1 MAIAYLGLGTNI
13 GNKRRNM
20 ITAAALLA
28 ERVGDI
34 LALSGFYETEPWGFE
49 SENFFLNAAVKLK
62 TSFSPLELLRITQRI
77 EKELGRA
84 EKSSGVYHDRIIDID
99 ILLYEDEVLQ
109 IPELTLPHPLMHER
123 KFVMEPLAVC
133 RASCVERTYNRFERT
148 IMNDFE
154 KILTG
159 GGMVFKKKGKDENAG
174 EKKIKFSDFLRG
186 THKSG
191 AAKMRAEFKY
201 KKALR
206 NTKKKK

>member
-1 MAIAYLGLGTNI
+1 MAIAYLGLGTNV

-62 TSFSPLELLRITQRI
+62 TAFSPLEVLQITQQI
-77 EKELGRA
+77 EKELGRT
-84 EKSSGVYHDRIIDID
+84 EKSNGVYHDRIIDID

-123 KFVMEPLAVC
+123 KFVMDPLAEIAPFV
-133 RASCVERTYNRFERT
+133 VHPVLKERIIDLKER
-148 IMNDFE
+148 
-154 KILTG
+154 L
-159 GGMVFKKKGKDENAG
+159 
-174 EKKIKFSDFLRG
+174 
-186 THKSG
+186 
-191 AAKMRAEFKY
+191 
-201 KKALR
+201 
-206 NTKKKK
+206 

>member
-1 MAIAYLGLGTNI
+1 MAIAYLGLGTNV

-62 TSFSPLELLRITQRI
+62 TSFSPLEVLQITQQI
-77 EKELGRA
+77 EKELGRT
-84 EKSSGVYHDRIIDID
+84 EKSNGVYHDRIIDID

-123 KFVMEPLAVC
+123 KFVMDPLSEIAPFV
-133 RASCVERTYNRFERT
+133 VHPVLKERIIDLKER
-148 IMNDFE
+148 
-154 KILTG
+154 L
-159 GGMVFKKKGKDENAG
+159 
-174 EKKIKFSDFLRG
+174 
-186 THKSG
+186 
-191 AAKMRAEFKY
+191 
-201 KKALR
+201 
-206 NTKKKK
+206 